1 MRRLNEGRL
10 VAVTPAG
17 GDFVNTL
24 FQPRWRAWVVGAILL
39 AVAIV
44 VVLVIAYSGGG
55 SGGSGGGGY

>member
-1 MRRLNEGRL
+1 MNDLRFPR
-10 VAVTPAG
+10 VTPAG

-39 AVAIV
+39 AVAIA

-55 SGGSGGGGY
+55 SSGGGGGY

>member
-1 MRRLNEGRL
+1 VNDPRCPQ
-10 VAVTPAG
+10 VTRVG

-39 AVAIV
+39 AVAIA

-55 SGGSGGGGY
+55 SSGGGGY